1 MSDRQGRQTPTRS
14 VVLPYTE
21 TKGLEAIELYDR
33 TEKTAMEWQELI
45 LSDMMAVN
53 EDGLWMHTKFGFSV
67 PRRNGKSECVIMREL
82 WGFTHGERVLHTAH
96 RTTTSH
102 SSWERIVDILSKAGF
117 REGRDFRTHR
127 QYGLEEIFWT
137 DKEKKGRIN
146 FRTRSSKGG
155 LGEGYDL
162 LIIDEAQEYTD
173 DQESALKYIVTDSLN
188 PQSIFCGTPP
198 TMASSGTVFTKYRK
212 NVLQG
217 GALNSGWEEWSVE
230 NMSDVKDID
239 LWYESN
245 PSLGT
250 VFTERSV
257 MDEVGTD
264 DTDFN
269 IQRLGLWI
277 HYNQKS
283 AITRAE
289 WARLCVRKMPRI
301 NKRTLCVGVK
311 FGHDGTNVA
320 MTVACKTGE
329 KIFVE
334 AIDCQPVRNGMD
346 WIMKYLIAMKPK
358 AIVIDGANGQAILA
372 DQLKEEKLKAT
383 LPTVKEIITANSKF
397 EQALF
402 RETICHMEQP
412 SLEQAVSN
420 CEKRNIGSSGG
431 FGYKSLRENIEIALL
446 DSTILAFWACSEA
459 KERKKQRISY

>member
-1 MSDRQGRQTPTRS
+1 MDVRKGRQTPTKS

-21 TKGLEAIELYDR
+21 TKGLDAIELYNK

-45 LSDMMAVN
+45 LSDMMATN

-82 WGFTHGERVLHTAH
+82 WGFTHGEKVLHTAH

-117 REGRDFRTHR
+117 REGDDFRTHK

-188 PQSIFCGTPP
+188 PQTVFCGTPP
-198 TMASSGTVFTKYRK
+198 TISSSGTVFTKFRK

-230 NMSDVKDID
+230 NMSEVKDVD
-239 LWYESN
+239 LWYEAN

-264 DTDFN
+264 DIDFN

-277 HYNQKS
+277 QYNQKS
-283 AITRAE
+283 AITKAE
-289 WARLCVRKMPRI
+289 WARLCVDKMPDI
-301 NKRTLCVGVK
+301 DTASLSAGIK

-320 MTVACKTGE
+320 MSVACKADD

-334 AIDCQPVRNGMD
+334 AIDCQSVRNGMD
-346 WIMKYLIAMKPK
+346 WIMQYLVAMKPK

-372 DQLKEEKLKAT
+372 ERLKTEKMKAI

-420 CEKRNIGSSGG
+420 CEKRSIGTSGG
-431 FGYKSLRENIEIALL
+431 FGYKSLRENIEVALL
-446 DSTILAFWACSEA
+446 DSTILAFWACSEV
-459 KERKKQRISY
+459 KERQKQRVSY